1 MKNNY
6 KYKLFPFQS
15 TPLRELVQ
23 IEDSKIHNVTFLENP
38 KIKRIDFDINK
49 RREAKANRFLKL
61 FKQSNN
67 QLSLSTTN
75 KYPNLE
81 SLIKINEKTFNNL
94 ETKHHNIKKEKQTKL
109 EVLKLYQLKKIE
121 KPILKNFSKQ
131 SKIKLQFSKIEF
143 DLKIK
148 NQKNGLFEEIRYIEQ
163 QNRNEKIDKNIKLIK
178 DIKTNQM
185 KMEKIFYL
193 KTFIVEVKSNL
204 YIDTIKQLFKYQQ
217 INYSKEDLFLRNKKF
232 LPKDILSTLK
242 KNNKKKK
249 KKKYLKKLTI
259 KKKIQ
264 KQEDL
269 QIKKFELPSLPSLLN
284 DPNNQLTLQKINDS
298 ERKRSF
304 NLSSTNLEGNTPNP
318 NNNSKLTDIHQIL
331 KSPHGYKKF
340 EDQIIFEESNLKI
353 NNQIKLLPKIVIPDN
368 SFFSKANQIY
378 KEHDFIFPQK
388 GIEMLEIKLGINFD
402 KFYFFKKYKNF
413 QILKKP
419 QFKKLRNSNTKQYLI
434 DFQLLKDKKKEK
446 IYKIPDYIESISK
459 SGNSIN
465 QNIVENKKKIQVVG
479 SEKKENIERFFCKE
493 NVNEDGMIIDKPKR
507 KKKKKRKKSK
517 LFNYQ
522 NLIPFPF
529 KKSLKAFI
537 FLNGSKLKKSMNQEL
552 AFDNG
557 KNKNLNEKNNT
568 KKTESLKK
576 KNNKR
581 GFDNNHFKREEN
593 KDKTCLFKKNQIFT
607 NTSFKVIIN
616 EPFLK
621 DINLIKIL
629 QTRYNF
635 QFLERRLSTKITM
648 IIDEETCL
656 ILKYITQIDSII
668 SIISSIQ
675 VRLTYVKIWVLLR
688 CKKKNS
694 QYLMDF
700 NKKKK
705 QSVNLK
711 ELIDL
716 NIIDFNSYSS
726 LNLLMHKSIQFGID
740 LKILYCWSD
749 QSCCKL
755 INWICIE
762 TSKTNQNFSNN
773 FWKRNWLLEKE
784 SYHERFLS
792 SFPSISPFV
801 AQFMLTLL
809 SCNQII
815 NMKDIEDAYTIF
827 KFLPKKSIQSFYFL
841 LHYKMKIKSEDE
853 HLIKYKKKINWW
865 KNKMQIL

>member
-49 RREAKANRFLKL
+49 RREAKANRFLKI
-61 FKQSNN
+61 FKQLKN

-109 EVLKLYQLKKIE
+109 EVLKLDQLKKIE

-143 DLKIK
+143 DLKIN
-148 NQKNGLFEEIRYIEQ
+148 NQKNDLFEEIRYIEQ
-163 QNRNEKIDKNIKLIK
+163 QNRNKKIDKNIKLIK

-185 KMEKIFYL
+185 KMEKIIYL
-193 KTFIVEVKSNL
+193 KTFIVE
-204 YIDTIKQLFKYQQ
+204 
-217 INYSKEDLFLRNKKF
+217 
-232 LPKDILSTLK
+232 
-242 KNNKKKK
+242 
-249 KKKYLKKLTI
+249 
-259 KKKIQ
+259 KKIQ

-269 QIKKFELPSLPSLLN
+269 QIIKFELPLLPSLLN

-304 NLSSTNLEGNTPNP
+304 NLSSTNLESNTPNP

-331 KSPHGYKKF
+331 KSPLRYKKF
-340 EDQIIFEESNLKI
+340 EDQIIFEESNITI

-368 SFFSKANQIY
+368 FFFSKANQIY

-465 QNIVENKKKIQVVG
+465 QNIVKNKKKIQVVG
-479 SEKKENIERFFCKE
+479 SEKKENIEKFFCKE
-493 NVNEDGMIIDKPKR
+493 NVNEDEMIIVKPKR

-522 NLIPFPF
+522 NLIPFPIE
-529 KKSLKAFI
+529 KSLKAFI
-537 FLNGSKLKKSMNQEL
+537 FLNGSKLKKSRNQEL
-552 AFDNG
+552 VFDNG
-557 KNKNLNEKNNT
+557 KNKNLNDKNNT
-568 KKTESLKK
+568 KKTESLKM

-581 GFDNNHFKREEN
+581 GFDNNHFKTEEK

-607 NTSFKVIIN
+607 NTSFKVIIS

-629 QTRYNF
+629 QMRYNF

-675 VRLTYVKIWVLLR
+675 VQLTYVKIWVLLR

-815 NMKDIEDAYTIF
+815 NMKYIEDAYTIF
-827 KFLPKKSIQSFYFL
+827 KFIPKKSIQSFYFL
-841 LHYKMKIKSEDE
+841 LHYKRKNKSEDE